1 MSNLPTSATLA
12 SWITLRLREL
22 ARRAHALGPK
32 AVHEMMVA
40 VAAGA
45 DPISTFEHF
54 GAYSLHADP
63 NQAYGNGAL
72 PRLLRRIK

>member
-32 AVHEMMVA
+32 AVHEMMCA

-54 GAYSLHADP
+54 GAYSLHADH
-63 NQAYGNGAL
+63 QAYGNGAL

>member
-1 MSNLPTSATLA
+1 MSIPTSATLA
-12 SWITLRLREL
+12 SSITLRLREL

-45 DPISTFEHF
+45 DPMVTFEHF
-54 GAYSLHADP
+54 GVYSLHGDP